1 MPWQNFLSFNEFFSR
16 RPDLFQW
23 RSSRGLGCLGCMVGQ
38 TPMSLTVIG
47 LDEMRA
53 ATAPQLALI
62 AGRMA
67 KLFRLV
73 RDGVVLV
80 R

>member
-1 MPWQNFLSFNEFFSR
+1 
-16 RPDLFQW
+16 
-23 RSSRGLGCLGCMVGQ
+23 
-38 TPMSLTVIG
+38 MSLTVIG

-67 KLFRLV
+67 KLFRFV